1 MIELPRLALGTAP
14 IGGLYEAVEQETA
27 RGVIDTAWE
36 LGIRY
41 FDTAPLYG
49 AGLAERRLGVALH
62 GRPRDEY
69 VVSTKVGR
77 ALRPGRSTWG
87 GAPELVDYF
96 DFSHDATL
104 RSLEESLGR
113 LGLDRVDIAFV
124 HDPDDDF
131 DEALAGSF
139 RALRRLRDEGVVRAI
154 GVGANQPAV
163 LCRFAREADPD
174 CFLVAGRF
182 TALDRT
188 AETELLPLCEARGIA
203 VIAGGV
209 FNSGVTAG
217 GTTFD
222 YETAAPDVVAR
233 VGRLREICDRR
244 GVPLAAAA
252 VQFPLRH
259 RAVVTV
265 LVGCR
270 TPAEVAED
278 VHLSRLDLPD
288 ELWSELA

>member
-1 MIELPRLALGTAP
+1 MIELGRLALGTAP
-14 IGGLYEAVEQETA
+14 IGGLYESVEDETA
-27 RGVIDTAWE
+27 RAVVDQAWK
-36 LGIRY
+36 LGLRY
-41 FDTAPLYG
+41 FDTAPRYG
-49 AGLAERRLGVALH
+49 AGLAERRLGAGLR
-62 GRPRDEY
+62 GRPREEF

-77 ALRPGRSTWG
+77 LLRPGRSEWG

-96 DFSHDATL
+96 DFSQAATL

-113 LGLDRVDIAFV
+113 LGLDRVDIVFV
-124 HDPDDDF
+124 HDPDDHF

-154 GVGANQPAV
+154 GVGANQPEV

-188 AETELLPLCEARGIA
+188 AEAELLPLCEEKGIT

-209 FNSGVTAG
+209 FNSGVIVG

-233 VGRLREICDRR
+233 VARLREACDRHD
-244 GVPLAAAA
+244 VPLPAAA

-259 RAVVTV
+259 
-265 LVGCR
+265 
-270 TPAEVAED
+270 PAE
-278 VHLSRLDLPD
+278 RP
-288 ELWSELA
+288 